1 MLLAGAPRLQ
11 FDPRYQT
18 FFDPDDP
25 QRLAFEHLREV
36 FSPSD
41 SVVFVVEPGPQGLFA
56 TSTLSLLEFLTTE
69 GWQIPYA
76 TRVESLTNFTHSEAE
91 GDDIFIGPLVE
102 DVSALDLPGLARI
115 EDIARAD
122 PMLSGRLIEVDGD
135 LTAVVVTVL
144 PRGDP
149 LQSSRGI
156 MMAARELAARAVADH
171 PEATIRLAGIV
182 AMNHAFSESSQQ
194 DSLRLLPLMLL
205 LILMGLRVL
214 LASWPLVVATFAVM
228 VAAVAGA
235 LGAAGWLGM
244 ELTTPSALAPIII
257 VTVAVADCV
266 HVGLATARGEGALY
280 TRLRV
285 ALDEHHGP
293 VLLTTLTTAAGFL
306 SMNFSAVPP
315 FRDLGN
321 LVAIG
326 VLLAGVLSLWLLPAL
341 VMLLPDAVRRPSW
354 VEAMGRGCAALA
366 TARPGRRLLVGG
378 LVMLLVLPGLA
389 RLAVNDDF
397 VSYFSPKQ
405 PFREAA
411 ELVDARLGGMYEIEY
426 QLMADAAGGIH
437 SPAWLAEVDA
447 FAAWLRE
454 QPETAHVLTYTDV
467 LKRLNRTLA
476 GGAPKAYQLPDSA
489 QAAAQYTLLYEL
501 SLPLGLDVTNMV
513 DPDYR
518 SVRLLVSLRD
528 VDSRRVLAFEERAGR
543 WLAQHAPA
551 VTERHGG
558 INLMFA
564 HISERNVAAMFE
576 GNLFAVLVIGAL
588 LAVALRAPGLAV
600 LSLFT
605 NLLPLALAFAVWGWL
620 VGDVGLALSAAFG
633 MTLGIVVDDTVHL
646 LTRYRR
652 LRADRD
658 VASAVRST
666 LATVGPALV
675 VTTLIL
681 FVGFACLAASSFA
694 LNSLLAQITL
704 LTIALALLIDLLL
717 LPAWLL
723 YRASA
728 AASEHGRT

>member
-1 MLLAGAPRLQ
+1 MLVGAARLE

-18 FFDPDDP
+18 FFDADDP

-36 FSPSD
+36 FTPSD
-41 SVVFVVEPGPQGLFA
+41 NVAFVVDPGPGGLFTA
-56 TSTLSLLEFLTTE
+56 STLALLEDLTAE
-69 GWQIPYA
+69 GWQLPYA
-76 TRVESLTNFTHSEAE
+76 TRVESLTNFTHSEAD
-91 GDDIFIGPLVE
+91 GDDVFIGPLVE
-102 DVSALDLPGLARI
+102 DASRLDPRALALIEAMARS
-115 EDIARAD
+115 D
-122 PMLSGRLIEVDGD
+122 PMLSGRLVEVDGD
-135 LTAVVVTVL
+135 LTAVVVTVM

-149 LQSSRGI
+149 LESNREI
-156 MMAARELAARAVADH
+156 MSAARELKARIVAEH
-171 PEATIRLAGIV
+171 PEVDVHLAGIV

-194 DSLRLLPLMLL
+194 DSLRLLPLMLVL
-205 LILMGLRVL
+205 MLIGLRVL
-214 LASWPLVVATFAVM
+214 LASWPLVVATFGVM
-228 VAAVAGA
+228 IVAVAGA

-257 VTVAVADCV
+257 VTVVVADCV
-266 HVGLATARGEGALY
+266 HIGLATARGEGALAA
-280 TRLRV
+280 RLRA

-293 VLLTTLTTAAGFL
+293 VLLTTFTTAAGFL

-321 LVAIG
+321 LVAMG
-326 VLLAGVLSLWLLPAL
+326 VVLAGVLSLWLLPAL
-341 VMLLPDAVRRPSW
+341 VMLLPEARRRPTW
-354 VEAMGRGCAALA
+354 VEAMGRSCAALA
-366 TARPGRRLLVGG
+366 TPRSGRRLVLGG
-378 LVMLLVLPGLA
+378 LVVVLLLPGLA
-389 RLAVNDDF
+389 RLGVNDDF
-397 VSYFSPKQ
+397 VGYFAPSQ
-405 PFREAA
+405 PFRQAA

-426 QLMADAAGGIH
+426 QLLADSEGGIH

-447 FAAWLRE
+447 FATWLRE

-476 GGAPKAYQLPDSA
+476 GGAPQAHALPESA
-489 QAAAQYTLLYEL
+489 EEAAQYLLLYEL

-513 DPDYR
+513 AQDYG

-528 VDSRRVLAFEERAGR
+528 VDSRRVLAFEERAGA
-543 WLAQHAPA
+543 WLAEHAPA

-588 LAVALRAPGLAV
+588 LAVALRAPGLAL
-600 LSLFT
+600 LSLVT
-605 NLLPLALAFAVWGWL
+605 NLLPVALAFAVWGWL
-620 VGDVGLALSAAFG
+620 VADLGLAVSAAFG

-652 LRADRD
+652 LRVHAD
-658 VASAVRST
+658 VATAVRST

-681 FVGFACLAASSFA
+681 LVGFAALALSSFA
-694 LNSLLAQITL
+694 LNALLAQITL
-704 LTIALALLIDLLL
+704 LTIVLALLVDLLL
-717 LPAWLL
+717 LPAWLMH
-723 YRASA
+723 RASVA
-728 AASEHGRT
+728 PQR

>member
-1 MLLAGAPRLQ
+1 MAGASRLQ

-36 FSPSD
+36 FTPSD
-41 SVVFVVEPGPQGLFA
+41 NLAFVVEPGPEGLFA
-56 TSTLSLLEFLTTE
+56 ASTLGLIEFLTTE
-69 GWQIPYA
+69 GWQLPYA
-76 TRVESLTNFTHSEAE
+76 TRVESLTNFTHSEAH
-91 GDDIFIGPLVE
+91 GDDITIGPLVE
-102 DVSALDLPGLARI
+102 DVATLDALELARI
-115 EDIARAD
+115 EGIARAD
-122 PMLSGRLIEVDGD
+122 PMLSGRLIEVGGD
-135 LTAVVVTVL
+135 LTAVVVTVM

-149 LQSSRGI
+149 LQSSREI
-156 MMAARELAARAVADH
+156 MTAARDLAARAMMDH
-171 PEATIRLAGIV
+171 PEAEIRLAGIV
-182 AMNHAFSESSQQ
+182 AMNHAFAESSEQ
-194 DSLRLLPLMLL
+194 DSMRLLPLMLL
-205 LILMGLRVL
+205 LMLIGLRVL

-228 VAAVAGA
+228 LAAVAGA

-266 HVGLATARGEGALY
+266 HIGLATVRGDDALHL
-280 TRLRV
+280 RLRR

-293 VLLTTLTTAAGFL
+293 VLLTTVTTAAGFL

-326 VLLAGVLSLWLLPAL
+326 VLLAGVMSLWLLPAL
-341 VMLLPDAVRRPSW
+341 AMLLPDAGRRPVW
-354 VEAMGRGCAALA
+354 VEAMGRTCAGLA
-366 TARPGRRLLVGG
+366 AARPGRRLLVGG
-378 LVMLLVLPGLA
+378 LVILLVLPGLA
-389 RLAVNDDF
+389 RLGVNDDF
-397 VSYFSPKQ
+397 VSYFAPSQ

-426 QLMADAAGGIH
+426 QLKADAAGGIH
-437 SPAWLAEVDA
+437 APAWLAQVEA
-447 FAAWLRE
+447 FATWLRE

-476 GGAPKAYQLPDSA
+476 GDAPEAYVLPESA
-489 QAAAQYTLLYEL
+489 EAAAQYTLLYEL
-501 SLPLGLDVTNMV
+501 SLPLGQDITNMV
-513 DPDYR
+513 DQDYR

-528 VDSRRVLAFEERAGR
+528 VDSRRVLAFEQRAGA
-543 WLAQHAPA
+543 WLAEHAPL
-551 VTERHGG
+551 VSERHGG

-576 GNLFAVLVIGAL
+576 GNLFAVLVIGAM
-588 LAVALRAPGLAV
+588 LAVALRAPGLAMV
-600 LSLFT
+600 SLFT
-605 NLLPLALAFAVWGWL
+605 NLLPVALAFAVWGWL
-620 VGDVGLALSAAFG
+620 VQDLGLAISAAFG

-652 LRADRD
+652 LRAEMD
-658 VASAVRST
+658 VAAAVRST

-694 LNSLLAQITL
+694 LNALLAQITL
-704 LTIALALLIDLLL
+704 LTIGLALLVDLLL
-717 LPAWLL
+717 LPAWLM
-723 YRASA
+723 YRAP
-728 AASEHGRT
+728 ASESHG